1 MLAQH
6 PAGGPADLVGL
17 GQRAQGVVQ
26 FRQEDLPRLPLTQG
40 RFGEHPVGGVEH
52 HDDDPAGLSAVAL
65 QGTDAPGEPRPV
77 TAVRAVRDQLD
88 VLDGDAFARPGPGVE
103 RPVRRPELGPAGGLG
118 AAQHVRPPS
127 AGERPQTVVV
137 DLDAVL
143 APGDQHRQTAGEDHL
158 DGVAQGRRPRLDRPQ
173 RRGCPVVRSDAS
185 GHFAVAGRPGK
196 RAGVRHA
203 AH

>member
-65 QGTDAPGEPRPV
+65 KGTDAPGEPRPV

-103 RPVRRPELGPAGGLG
+103 GTVHRPELEPAGGVG
-118 AAQHVRPPS
+118 AARHVRLPG
-127 AGERPQTVVV
+127 AGERP
-137 DLDAVL
+137 
-143 APGDQHRQTAGEDHL
+143 
-158 DGVAQGRRPRLDRPQ
+158 
-173 RRGCPVVRSDAS
+173 
-185 GHFAVAGRPGK
+185 
-196 RAGVRHA
+196 
-203 AH
+203 